1 MGVLN
6 ISILDKCVCIYR
18 TISSLVSDA
27 VGRSNAQRLIA
38 SIGECLA
45 QGHNNRRITSG
56 FN

>member
-6 ISILDKCVCIYR
+6 ISILDKCVCINR
-18 TISSLVSDA
+18 TISSLASDA